1 MKTKWILIILK
12 SLIQIV
18 LDSMKEMEN
27 SGDVDAD
34 GVPLS
39 KEYDKQGFIL
49 ASLRDIV
56 KTINDDD
63 DDEKV
68 MV

>member
-39 KEYDKQGFIL
+39 KEYDRQGFIL

-56 KTINDDD
+56 NAINENENE
-63 DDEKV
+63 EKV
-68 MV
+68 V

>member
-18 LDSMKEMEN
+18 LDSMKEMEQ

-39 KEYDKQGFIL
+39 DEYGKQGFIL
-49 ASLRDIV
+49 ASLRDVVSEIEE
-56 KTINDDD
+56 N
-63 DDEKV
+63 EK
-68 MV
+68 

>member
-18 LDSMKEMEN
+18 LDSMKEMEQ

-39 KEYDKQGFIL
+39 DEYGKQGFIL
-49 ASLRDIV
+49 ASLRDVVLKIEE
-56 KTINDDD
+56 N
-63 DDEKV
+63 EK
-68 MV
+68 

>member
-1 MKTKWILIILK
+1 MKTKWILIILR
-12 SLIQIV
+12 SLIQVII
-18 LDSMKEMEN
+18 DSMMEMEK

-39 KEYDKQGFIL
+39 EEYDKQGFIL

-56 KTINDDD
+56 SDIQFNTEEN
-63 DDEKV
+63 EK
-68 MV
+68 

>member
-1 MKTKWILIILK
+1 MIMKTKWILIILK

-34 GVPLS
+34 GVPLCD
-39 KEYDKQGFIL
+39 EYGKQGFVL
-49 ASLRDIV
+49 ASLRDVV
-56 KTINDDD
+56 KEIEEN
-63 DDEKV
+63 EK
-68 MV
+68 

>member
-27 SGDVDAD
+27 GGDVDAD

-56 KTINDDD
+56 KTINEDE
-63 DDEKV
+63 DEKV
-68 MV
+68 VV

>member
-1 MKTKWILIILK
+1 MRTKWILIILK
-12 SLIQIV
+12 SLIQII
-18 LDSMKEMEN
+18 LDSMQEMEK

-39 KEYDKQGFIL
+39 KEYDLQGYIL

-56 KTINDDD
+56 KTITENENE
-63 DDEKV
+63 EKLV
-68 MV
+68 

>member
-39 KEYDKQGFIL
+39 EEYDKQGFIL
-49 ASLRDIV
+49 ACLRDIV
-56 KTINDDD
+56 NVFN
-63 DDEKV
+63 ENENENKV
-68 MV
+68 V

>member
-12 SLIQIV
+12 SLIQII
-18 LDSMKEMEN
+18 LDSMKEMEK
-27 SGDVDAD
+27 SGDLDAD

-39 KEYDKQGFIL
+39 DEYDKQGFIL

-56 KTINDDD
+56 SDIQFNC
-63 DDEKV
+63 DENEK
-68 MV
+68 

>member
-18 LDSMKEMEN
+18 LDSMKEIEN
-27 SGDVDAD
+27 SGEVDAD

-39 KEYDKQGFIL
+39 DEYGKQGFIL
-49 ASLRDIV
+49 ASLRDVVSEIEE
-56 KTINDDD
+56 N
-63 DDEKV
+63 EK
-68 MV
+68 

>member
-39 KEYDKQGFIL
+39 DEYGMQGFIL
-49 ASLRDIV
+49 ASLRDVI
-56 KTINDDD
+56 KKLEDYEN
-63 DDEKV
+63 EK
-68 MV
+68 

>member
-12 SLIQIV
+12 SLIQVI
-18 LDSMKEMEN
+18 LDSMKEMEQI
-27 SGDVDAD
+27 GDVDSD

-39 KEYDKQGFIL
+39 EEYDKQGFIL

-56 KTINDDD
+56 SDIQLNS
-63 DDEKV
+63 DENEK
-68 MV
+68 

>member
-18 LDSMKEMEN
+18 LDSMKEMES

-39 KEYDKQGFIL
+39 DEYGKQGFIL
-49 ASLRDIV
+49 ASLRDVI
-56 KTINDDD
+56 KKLEDYEN
-63 DDEKV
+63 EK
-68 MV
+68 

>member
-12 SLIQIV
+12 SLIQVI
-18 LDSMKEMEN
+18 LDSMKEMEH

-39 KEYDKQGFIL
+39 DEYCKQGFIL
-49 ASLRDIV
+49 ASLREILSYV
-56 KTINDDD
+56 ESNDESN
-63 DDEKV
+63 EK
-68 MV
+68 

>member
-1 MKTKWILIILK
+1 MKSKWILIILK

-18 LDSMKEMEN
+18 LDSMKEMEQ

-39 KEYDKQGFIL
+39 DEYVKQGFIL
-49 ASLRDIV
+49 ASLRDVVSEIEEY
-56 KTINDDD
+56 
-63 DDEKV
+63 EK
-68 MV
+68 

>member
-1 MKTKWILIILK
+1 MKSKWILIILK

-18 LDSMKEMEN
+18 LDSMQEMEK

-39 KEYDKQGFIL
+39 KEYDTQGFIL

-56 KTINDDD
+56 NTINE
-63 DDEKV
+63 DENENKV
-68 MV
+68 V